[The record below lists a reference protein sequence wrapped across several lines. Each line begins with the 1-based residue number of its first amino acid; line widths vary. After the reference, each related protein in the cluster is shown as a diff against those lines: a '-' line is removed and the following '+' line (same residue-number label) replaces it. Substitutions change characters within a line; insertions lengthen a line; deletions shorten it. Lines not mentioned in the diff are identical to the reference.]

1 MRMHLTPQRPTRR
14 AGLTRRKV
22 LAGGVLT
29 VGFALAGWQ
38 SPTRAGGI
46 GGARSVDPNAVDTFL
61 SVNGDGTVTLYC
73 GKVDLGQGLRI
84 AMRQIAGEELGIGVD
99 KIKYVEG
106 DTALTPDQGR
116 TSGSSG
122 IQRGGTQIRRAAATA
137 RAGLIALAAQRLN
150 VNPDDLIAEGGV
162 VRSKSGANNG
172 GSNGGTGI
180 RFADLVAGGNFN
192 LKLDPK
198 APLKNP
204 ATYSLVGKPLP
215 RPDVPA
221 KCTGTFTYMQDF
233 SLPGMVHAR
242 VIRPPAIG
250 AKLIAV
256 DETSIKNLPGAS
268 VVRIQDFLA
277 VIADDEWTA
286 VRAAGTLRAQWS
298 EWSGL
303 PAQDKLVATLRAKTD
318 LTDEMLVS
326 RGGEQAGNY
335 GALSRSASYY
345 WPMQSHGSIG
355 PSCAVA
361 DVDKEAATVW
371 TASQGTHGNR
381 KTFARFLRLP
391 EDQVR
396 LIYLEG
402 AGCYGMNGH
411 EDAAADAAIL
421 SQAIGRPVRVQWS
434 RQDEHG
440 WDPKGPPQLL
450 DISGVVDST
459 GRIREWRTEMW
470 LPQTTKGLSDIPL
483 LGPAAA
489 GLDDVRGLQPG
500 AISQNTDPPYAADK
514 VEVLAH
520 WLKDAPLRPAPIRS
534 PGKPANCFAVES
546 FTDELAS
553 AAGLDPIEFR
563 LRGLDDK
570 RGVEAIKRA
579 AALMN
584 WQSRPSPG
592 SGKNA
597 GNGAAVMR
605 GRGFAYVHYKHS
617 ESYVAMGIDVAV
629 ERASGR
635 IKVERVA
642 CAFDC
647 GQIINPDGARAQV
660 EGSILQTLSRVLLE
674 EVQFDQSRV
683 TSVDWNSYPILRFSD
698 VPQIEI
704 ELIDRPTEAPVGAGE
719 AACTT
724 VGAALA
730 NAVFDATGARLRTVP
745 FTPERVKAALGAA

>member
-116 TSGSSG
+116 TSGSNG

-286 VRAAGTLRAQWS
+286 VRAVGTLRAQWS